1 MHIAIIA
8 NGFQEDYTEQL
19 LNNLA
24 GKVDQID
31 FIGST
36 IHLKRNISKSVRFLN
51 LRGDHN
57 EKAPIS
63 IKLIRVMKY
72 HLRLLG
78 YLSTTNARVVHVQ
91 WVRFPVIEGIIFTL
105 YMRIIGKRVIYT
117 AHDVLPHSLDN
128 VFNRIV
134 FKRLYKAQN
143 QIIVHTNYIKN
154 RIINEFGIIPEKI
167 HVIPHGVYERPV
179 DPKLTRNL
187 ARTKLNLDQSMI
199 VLLFFGII
207 AAYKGLDLLLES
219 IKLLSWKDKIR
230 ILVAGKV
237 SKEYKTLFES
247 LVNDQQI
254 RENLVLSV
262 RFIDDEEIET
272 FFKASNI
279 TALPYKEASQSG
291 VLFMSYAY
299 GIPVI
304 VPSLGGFP
312 EDILPGKTG
321 YVFEPGSAESLAVV
335 LGDLITNEV
344 MMSEQNSTFIREYA
358 NDNYS
363 WDKSC
368 SRIVEIYSNSLT
380 R

>member
-24 GKVDQID
+24 GKIDHID
-31 FIGST
+31 FIGSS
-36 IHLKRNISKSVRFLN
+36 IHLKRNISKSIRFFN
-51 LRGDHN
+51 LRGDHDEMASFN
-57 EKAPIS
+57 V
-63 IKLIRVMKY
+63 KLIRVMKY
-72 HLRLLG
+72 HLRLLW
-78 YLSTTNARVVHVQ
+78 YLSTTNARVIHVQ
-91 WVRFPVIEGIIFTL
+91 WVRFPVIEGILFTL

-128 VFNRIV
+128 VYNRIV
-134 FKRLYKAQN
+134 FRNLYKFQS
-143 QIIVHTNYIKN
+143 QIIVHTHYIKN
-154 RIINEFGIIPEKI
+154 RIIKEFGITPAKV
-167 HVIPHGVYERPV
+167 HVVPHGVYDRPF
-179 DPKLTRNL
+179 DPKLTRNI
-187 ARTKLNLDQSMI
+187 ARTKLKLDQSMI
-199 VLLFFGII
+199 ILLFFGII
-207 AAYKGLDLLLES
+207 AEYKGLDILLQSL
-219 IKLLSWKDKIR
+219 KLLSWKNKIR
-230 ILVAGKV
+230 ILIAGKV
-237 SKEYKTLFES
+237 SKEYKTIFES
-247 LVNDQQI
+247 LVNDQGI

-262 RFIDDEEIET
+262 RFIEDEEVET

-321 YVFEPGSAESLAVV
+321 YVFEPGSAESLAIV
-335 LGDLITNEV
+335 LGDFNNNEV
-344 MMSEQNSTFIREYA
+344 MMSEQNSAFIREYA
-358 NDNYS
+358 NENYS

-368 SRIVEIYSNSLT
+368 SRIVEIYSNCLMQ
-380 R
+380 